1 MKSHGFSKVEPA
13 SPVLCP
19 LKADSSFKPDPFI
32 GDRASFSGFGDFV
45 TDQMRSLSREWKSWL
60 WLLLLPLFL
69 SLFYYTIYYFIISLL
84 IIIIFLS
91 LLSWLLTGAT
101 FLTNVCKMSLFPLL
115 FSSLFSES
123 HQLGLVYP
131 GWGRM
136 LAWINPWSS
145 SYSASFGTCRARWGL
160 CALTFPL
167 LFHSGTLSRHFSY
180 CTAWPG
186 NTGDFS

>member
-19 LKADSSFKPDPFI
+19 LKGDSSFKPDPFI

-45 TDQMRSLSREWKSWL
+45 MDQMRSLSRVWKSWL
-60 WLLLLPLFL
+60 RLLLLPLF
-69 SLFYYTIYYFIISLL
+69 YHYFIISYIISLYHYTIISL
-84 IIIIFLS
+84 YHYIIIYLFFLS
-91 LLSWLLTGAT
+91 LLSWLLTGAA

-115 FSSLFSES
+115 LISLFSES

-145 SYSASFGTCRARWGL
+145 PYSASFGTCRARWGL

-167 LFHSGTLSRHFSY
+167 LFDSGILSRHFS
-180 CTAWPG
+180 
-186 NTGDFS
+186 